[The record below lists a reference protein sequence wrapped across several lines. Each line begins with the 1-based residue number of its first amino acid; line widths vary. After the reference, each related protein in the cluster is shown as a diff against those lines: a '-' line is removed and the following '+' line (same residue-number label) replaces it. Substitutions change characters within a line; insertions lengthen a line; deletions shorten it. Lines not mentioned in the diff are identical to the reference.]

1 MTCKECIHEEL
12 CNYED
17 EQSGGVSPYFPNNK
31 CRWFKNKADFV
42 EVKKVANMFAE
53 QFGDCPCNFNGI
65 DEWLP
70 YVCEHNNV
78 CECSIEAGWEQFIRH
93 YGERVNDNAE

>member
-1 MTCKECIHEEL
+1 MMVTTDLISSCKKCIHYNV
-12 CNYED
+12 CTD
-17 EQSGGVSPYFPNNK
+17 EY
-31 CRWFKNKADFV
+31 KNRLRCADYKDEADFV
-42 EVKKVANMFAE
+42 EVETVAKMFAE

-78 CECSIEAGWEQFIRH
+78 CKCSVEAGWEQFIRH
-93 YGERVNDNAE
+93 YGKRK